1 MSSRKIS
8 LFYAVLI
15 AVASMAVT
23 VVITSKMDLTPSS
36 SAQTVSVPA
45 TNSAPLAGAIDAT
58 TFRNIAK
65 SMAPAVVNIQTLAHA
80 RGRELT
86 EYFGGQGGDD
96 LLRRFFGGG
105 DDDQPATPKGRG
117 RGQGQGQGQG
127 QGRNNEGPQLQ
138 GAGTGFIIDKTGYI
152 LTNNHV
158 VEGAEKI
165 KVTLYGAEPG
175 VSFDAKVIGRDTLT
189 DSALIQMTELPSQSL
204 TEVKFGDSEQMQPGD
219 WVMAIGNPFQLG
231 HTVTVGVISA
241 LGRPFG
247 GVPGRAQNMLQTDA
261 AINPGNSGGPLLN
274 VRGEVVG
281 MNTAIFTDQRSA
293 NIGIGFATPINAI
306 RDLLPQLR
314 NGKVVRGVIG
324 VQVSTQHLTPEAAKA
339 FGLPSNSGSLISAV
353 NPNGPADKAGLRPG
367 DVVTEF
373 NGKPVKDSD
382 SLVAMVVSTKPGT
395 AVPLTVY
402 RDNQRKALTIT
413 IDELDLEAEQGR
425 SARRGGEPN
434 NDQPSTSTGFG
445 MTLDAITPDVA
456 RRLDLPANSGGAV
469 VSDVDRESPAG
480 NAGIAAGDVILEV
493 NRQKVS
499 TVTQVTREL
508 QKVTAGTPTFLL
520 IWRDGQQ
527 VFVTM
532 TKH

>member
-1 MSSRKIS
+1 MR
-8 LFYAVLI
+8 
-15 AVASMAVT
+15 
-23 VVITSKMDLTPSS
+23 P
-36 SAQTVSVPA
+36 
-45 TNSAPLAGAIDAT
+45 

-65 SMAPAVVNIQTLAHA
+65 SMAPAVVNIQTVAHA

-175 VSFDAKVIGRDTLT
+175 VSFDAKVVGRDTLT
-189 DSALIQMTELPSQSL
+189 DSALIQMTEMPSQSL

-324 VQVSTQHLTPEAAKA
+324 VQVSTQHLTPETAKA

-382 SLVAMVVSTKPGT
+382 SLVAMVVATKP
-395 AVPLTVY
+395 
-402 RDNQRKALTIT
+402 
-413 IDELDLEAEQGR
+413 
-425 SARRGGEPN
+425 EP
-434 NDQPSTSTGFG
+434 PC
-445 MTLDAITPDVA
+445 P
-456 RRLDLPANSGGAV
+456 
-469 VSDVDRESPAG
+469 
-480 NAGIAAGDVILEV
+480 
-493 NRQKVS
+493 
-499 TVTQVTREL
+499 
-508 QKVTAGTPTFLL
+508 
-520 IWRDGQQ
+520 
-527 VFVTM
+527 
-532 TKH
+532 